1 MSSLLSELRTKPNLI
16 TLSRVLVTPLVF
28 LLIKD
33 YYYFAALLLCIMA
46 SLSDFA
52 DGYYA
57 RTMKL
62 ESDLGRFL
70 DAMADKIFIV
80 VTFLALSLS
89 TLSPWYLF
97 VLVVLRDLIITGCF
111 FYITYKKKDVVL
123 KPSLQSKVCAALQLT
138 TITWI
143 LLNSAFYQ
151 FLHDIIVLEKYFYN
165 SILLAP
171 YLIGLTALAT
181 IYSGFHYLFRELK
194 RFKDLPDK
202 VEKPENTDNGDTRPE
217 SSNSLKKNIK

>member
-97 VLVVLRDLIITGCF
+97 VLVVR
-111 FYITYKKKDVVL
+111 KSVV
-123 KPSLQSKVCAALQLT
+123 
-138 TITWI
+138 
-143 LLNSAFYQ
+143 
-151 FLHDIIVLEKYFYN
+151 
-165 SILLAP
+165 
-171 YLIGLTALAT
+171 
-181 IYSGFHYLFRELK
+181 
-194 RFKDLPDK
+194 
-202 VEKPENTDNGDTRPE
+202 
-217 SSNSLKKNIK
+217 

>member
-1 MSSLLSELRTKPNLI
+1 MKTLFDELKTKPNLI

-33 YYYFAALLLCIMA
+33 YYYLAALLLCIMA

-57 RTMKL
+57 RLMKL

-70 DAMADKIFIV
+70 DAMADKIFIA
-80 VTFLALSLS
+80 VTFLALSLT

-97 VLVVLRDLIITGCF
+97 VLIILRDSIISGIF
-111 FYITYKKKDVVL
+111 FYIVYKKKDVDF
-123 KPSLQSKVCAALQLT
+123 KPSIESKICVTMQLT
-138 TITWI
+138 TVIWI

-151 FLHDIIVLEKYFYN
+151 FTNDIIVPVSYFYK
-165 SILLAP
+165 SIPFAP

-202 VEKPENTDNGDTRPE
+202 EQMPKNPE
-217 SSNSLKKNIK
+217 